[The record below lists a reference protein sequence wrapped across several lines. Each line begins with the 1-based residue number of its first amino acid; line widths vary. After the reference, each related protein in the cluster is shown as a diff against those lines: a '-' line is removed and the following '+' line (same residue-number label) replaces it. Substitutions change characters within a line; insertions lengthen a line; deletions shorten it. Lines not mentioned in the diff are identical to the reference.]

1 MDIIFPIIG
10 GLFALMIPVLII
22 GGIIYLVSKLGGVTS
37 IKFSFRAA
45 MRVYF
50 YVVLLISVGLFSI
63 GGLSTLLKVGF
74 GEIVGPE
81 FSYGEVYQEH
91 RYEQEERQREDYPAH
106 LDGDPQT
113 LPERIDLAIRG
124 NIINGSS
131 MAMIGLSLLVVHY
144 FGRRWVETE
153 EESSDLMRR
162 VYLFVGLIIFT
173 LVTLISLTAGIPETL
188 KYALLEN
195 ELGEESPGETLAIA
209 IVALPIWLFYL
220 IETIR
225 KERANRA

>member
-1 MDIIFPIIG
+1 
-10 GLFALMIPVLII
+10 
-22 GGIIYLVSKLGGVTS
+22 
-37 IKFSFRAA
+37 
-45 MRVYF
+45 
-50 YVVLLISVGLFSI
+50 
-63 GGLSTLLKVGF
+63 
-74 GEIVGPE
+74 
-81 FSYGEVYQEH
+81 
-91 RYEQEERQREDYPAH
+91 
-106 LDGDPQT
+106 
-113 LPERIDLAIRG
+113 
-124 NIINGSS
+124 
-131 MAMIGLSLLVVHY
+131 MIGLALLVVHY

-153 EESSDLMRR
+153 EESSDMMRR

>member
-1 MDIIFPIIG
+1 MDIIWPIIG

-22 GGIIYLVSKLGGVTS
+22 GGIIYLLSKLGGVTS
-37 IKFSFRAA
+37 ITFSFRAA
-45 MRVYF
+45 LRVYF
-50 YVVLLISVGLFSI
+50 YVVLLISIGLFSI

-91 RYEQEERQREDYPAH
+91 HYEQEERQREDYPAH
-106 LDGDPQT
+106 LDGDPRT

-131 MAMIGLSLLVVHY
+131 MAMIGLSLLIVHY
-144 FGRRWVETE
+144 FGRKWMETKQ
-153 EESSDLMRR
+153 ESSDMMRR

-188 KYALLEN
+188 RYALLGN
-195 ELGEESPGETLAIA
+195 ELGEESPGETLSIA
-209 IVALPIWLFYL
+209 IVALPIWIFYL

-225 KERANRA
+225 KERANRT

>member
-1 MDIIFPIIG
+1 
-10 GLFALMIPVLII
+10 
-22 GGIIYLVSKLGGVTS
+22 
-37 IKFSFRAA
+37 
-45 MRVYF
+45 
-50 YVVLLISVGLFSI
+50 
-63 GGLSTLLKVGF
+63 
-74 GEIVGPE
+74 
-81 FSYGEVYQEH
+81 
-91 RYEQEERQREDYPAH
+91 
-106 LDGDPQT
+106 
-113 LPERIDLAIRG
+113 
-124 NIINGSS
+124 
-131 MAMIGLSLLVVHY
+131 
-144 FGRRWVETE
+144 
-153 EESSDLMRR
+153 MRR

>member
-10 GLFALMIPVLII
+10 GLFALAIPVLII
-22 GGIIYLVSKLGGVTS
+22 GGIIYLLSKLGGVTP

-45 MRVYF
+45 MRIYF
-50 YVVLLISVGLFSI
+50 YVVLLISVGLFAI

-81 FSYGEVYQEH
+81 FSYGDVYEEH
-91 RYEQEERQREDYPAH
+91 RYDQEERQRENYPAH
-106 LDGDPQT
+106 LDGEPRT

-124 NIINGSS
+124 NLINGLS

-144 FGRRWVETE
+144 FGRRWIETE
-153 EESSDLMRR
+153 EESSDMMRR
-162 VYLFVGLIIFT
+162 IYLFAGLIIFT

-188 KYALLEN
+188 RYALLEN
-195 ELGEESPGETLAIA
+195 ELGEESPGETLSIA

-225 KERANRA
+225 KERANRT

>member
-10 GLFALMIPVLII
+10 GLFALAIPVLII
-22 GGIIYLVSKLGGVTS
+22 GGIIYLVSKLGGVIS

-50 YVVLLISVGLFSI
+50 YVVLLISVGLVSI

-91 RYEQEERQREDYPAH
+91 RYDQAERQREDYQVH
-106 LDGDPQT
+106 LDGDPRT
-113 LPERIDLAIRG
+113 LPELIDLAMLENLVEG
-124 NIINGSS
+124 LTY
-131 MAMIGLSLLVVHY
+131 ATIGLSLLVVHY
-144 FGRRWVETE
+144 FGRRKIETE
-153 EESSDLMRR
+153 QESSDMMRR
-162 VYLFVGLIIFT
+162 VYLFGGLIIFT
-173 LVTLISLTAGIPETL
+173 LVTLVSLIAGTDGTL
-188 KYALLEN
+188 KYIFLDPKP
-195 ELGEESPGETLAIA
+195 GEQSPGEALAVA

-225 KERANRA
+225 KERANRT